1 MAVEKAEFRRALGHF
16 ATGVTV
22 VTTKLA
28 TGQLAGITVNAFSS
42 LSLNPPLV
50 LVCIDKKARLHD
62 SLEVGGNFAVNMLA
76 DDQEVVSRRFAS
88 SEPDQFRE
96 IGYTQGVTGAPLIT
110 GVIATVECRI
120 VERLNGGDHTI
131 VVGEVEATA
140 VHEGK
145 PLLYFRG
152 GYGQLA

>member
-1 MAVEKAEFRRALGHF
+1 MAVDKAEFRRALGHF

-22 VTTKLA
+22 VTTKLV

-62 SLEVGGNFAVNMLA
+62 SLEVGGNFAVNMLG
-76 DDQEVVSRRFAS
+76 DDQEAISRRFAS

-110 GVIATVECRI
+110 GSIATVECRI

-140 VHEGK
+140 VLEGK

-152 GYGQLA
+152 GYCQLA